1 MKTTARPAHVE
12 VSSEQHDRTVA
23 VLSGEI
29 VVRTAPEV
37 RRALHMII
45 DSSPSSI
52 VFDLSGVSE
61 IDVAG
66 LAAITAA
73 AVRARRA
80 SIEFTIVPPTAP
92 APRQLVARVGVVP
105 ILNRVGR

>member
-1 MKTTARPAHVE
+1 MKTTAHPALVD
-12 VSSEQHDRTVA
+12 VSPGQHDGMVA

-37 RRALHMII
+37 RRALQMVI
-45 DSSPSSI
+45 DSSPPSI
-52 VFDLSGVSE
+52 VFDLHGVSQ

-80 SIEFTIVPPTAP
+80 SIEFTIVPPSAP